1 MSRIRKFLFLFFV
14 FHITALFL
22 WCGWREEVSDYLKKE
37 EYQQALRY
45 LLNNFQGTEQIHN
58 PAVVGIL
65 AFSAA
70 QLGKKNQEHQWIKE
84 YFETYRGSTRIF
96 SFLDRSLYL
105 KIETYLSSWEKTY
118 PLVHQIMLIN
128 GENYQ
133 GPQPPTELLLGIDIK
148 NRAYYKL
155 LEKGEVIK
163 GSVLSPGFNTV
174 SLPAGDL
181 FAQSGSHTY
190 VLSLKKGPLV
200 LKKKLTL
207 QIQLISS
214 EPQKEE
220 PESLKGEYTLS
231 LHIGENLILSRKKIL
246 DRLRME
252 VKPTPLPPGYSFFDP
267 DPDENPMANSIS
279 VFDAVDVLT
288 QWMKEATTK
297 KKKEAEPY
305 TPQTTRRLT
314 ASFMRTD
321 SQGKAQK
328 VQAVIILKTQPL

>member
-1 MSRIRKFLFLFFV
+1 M
-14 FHITALFL
+14 
-22 WCGWREEVSDYLKKE
+22 KKE
-37 EYQQALRY
+37 EYQQALRF
-45 LLNNFQGTEQIHN
+45 LLTNFQGTEKIHN
-58 PAVVGIL
+58 PAVIGIL

-70 QLGKKNQEHQWIKE
+70 QLGKKKQEHQWIKE

-96 SFLDRSLYL
+96 SFLDRTQFL
-105 KIETYLSSWEKTY
+105 KIVAYLSSWEKSY

-128 GENYQ
+128 GEKYQ

-155 LEKGEVIK
+155 VEKGEVIK

-174 SLPAGDL
+174 PLPARDL
-181 FAQSGSHTY
+181 FAQSGSHIY
-190 VLSLKKGPLV
+190 VLFLKKGSLV

-207 QIQLISS
+207 QIQLSSS

-220 PESLKGEYTLS
+220 PSGLKGEYTLS
-231 LHIGENLILSRKKIL
+231 LHIGENLILSRKKVL
-246 DRLRME
+246 DRLQME
-252 VKPTPLPPGYSFFDP
+252 VNPTPLPPGYSFFDP
-267 DPDENPMANSIS
+267 DPDENPMANSVSI
-279 VFDAVDVLT
+279 FDAAGVLT
-288 QWMKEATTK
+288 QLVKEATTK

-321 SQGKAQK
+321 PQGKNRK
-328 VQAVIILKTQPL
+328 VQAVIILKTQDL